1 MGSWRL
7 ERALVERLHREAGAS
22 RWDLP
27 VEVLEEALERSARRA
42 FSEAPDATALARHA
56 RGLRLEDLALACAC
70 AQGHEGAWE
79 HFIREFRPILYR
91 AAGGIDPSGGAR
103 DLADALYGE
112 LFGLTERDGRRRSH
126 FDYFH
131 GRSSLA
137 TWLRA
142 VLAQRHVDRVRE
154 SRRFAPLPEALA
166 DGDAGDGAS
175 AADGAA
181 LPAGGVDP
189 EHARAL
195 ALVRRALKAAVA
207 ALAPRERL
215 RLRCYYARHLTL
227 AEIGRALGEHEATVS
242 RQIARAR
249 RTVRAAVEGDLRG
262 QGLSAAEVAECLTSA
277 AGDPGALDVADLLGP
292 DAPRKAAAVARS
304 EEETG
309 PPTPRAR
316 VGKEGSV

>member
-7 ERALVERLHREAGAS
+7 ERPLVERLYGEAGAS

-27 VEVLEEALERSARRA
+27 VEVFEEALARSARRT
-42 FSEAPDATALARHA
+42 FQEAPDARALARYA

-70 AQGHEGAWE
+70 AQAHEGAWE
-79 HFIREFRPILYR
+79 HFIREFRPLLYR

-142 VLAQRHVDRVRE
+142 VLAQRYVDRARE
-154 SRRFAPLPEALA
+154 SRRFAPLPATWPDEE
-166 DGDAGDGAS
+166 
-175 AADGAA
+175 
-181 LPAGGVDP
+181 PAGAGPAPVEAPAGVG
-189 EHARAL
+189 EGQRARHRAL
-195 ALVRRALKAAVA
+195 LRRAVKAAVA

-215 RLRCYYARHLTL
+215 RLRCYYAQQLTL
-227 AEIGRALGEHEATVS
+227 AQIGRTLREHEATVS
-242 RQIARAR
+242 RQLARAR
-249 RTVRAAVEGDLRG
+249 KTVRAAVERDLQQ
-262 QGLSAAEVAECLTSA
+262 QGLAPAQVAECVA
-277 AGDPGALDVADLLGP
+277 AVAEDPGGLDVADLLGAGP
-292 DAPRKAAAVARS
+292 PRKAGAPPRS
-304 EEETG
+304 EDETG
-309 PPTPRAR
+309 RPASQAGL
-316 VGKEGSV
+316 GKEGSV